1 MSNYDGDDWSDNSG
15 SGEFSETT
23 SRSWFQ
29 RIGDSIK
36 GMLFGFLLVIVSGGM
51 LFWNEGRAAKT
62 AAALTEGAGV
72 VQSVP
77 NNAVSPANNGKL
89 IHVSGDTS
97 ATSPATDNEIG
108 FSQKGLKLSRKVEM
122 FQWKEI
128 KESKT
133 RDKLGGGQETVTTYR
148 YTKDWSDR
156 AIDSSRFRRSNGHQN
171 PSFPSTRSRSFPVTD
186 AKLGAFRLDP
196 ALISGLGDGERVDVP
211 DSLKD
216 AVVNKFGDKAKV
228 QSGTIYVGN
237 NPSSASVGDIR
248 ITYSLLPLQP
258 ISVVAKQTNGGFSPY
273 TASNGRSILLSTTG
287 TKDAAAMF
295 KSAQD
300 ANTMLTWGLR
310 MLGIVLMFAGFSM
323 ILGPISVFASVIPLL
338 GNIAGFGTSLI
349 AMLATAITAPV
360 IIAIAWFFYRPLV
373 SIIVLAVGVAIFVG
387 IKYLGKQRA
396 AGNAPAR
403 AG

>member
-1 MSNYDGDDWSDNSG
+1 MSNYDGDDWSNS
-15 SGEFSETT
+15 SVSDEFSETT

-36 GMLFGFLLVIVSGGM
+36 GILVGLLLVVVSGGL

-72 VQSVP
+72 VVSVP
-77 NNAVSPANNGKL
+77 NTAVSPANNGKL
-89 IHVSGDTS
+89 VHVSGDTTAS
-97 ATSPATDNEIG
+97 SPATDNEIG

-122 FQWKEI
+122 YQWKET

-148 YTKDWSDR
+148 YSKEWSDR
-156 AIDSSRFRRSNGHQN
+156 AVDSSRFRRSNGHQN
-171 PSFPSTRSRSFPVTD
+171 PSFPSTQSRSFPVAD

-196 ALISGLGDGERVDVP
+196 ALINGLGSGEHVDVP
-211 DSLKD
+211 DTLKD
-216 AVVNKFGDKAKV
+216 AVVKKFGDKARV
-228 QSGTIYVGN
+228 QSGTIYVGS
-237 NPSSASVGDIR
+237 NPSSPSVGDVR

-258 ISVVAKQTNGGFSPY
+258 ISVVAKQTNGGFSSY

-300 ANTMLTWGLR
+300 ANSMLTWGLR
-310 MLGIVLMFAGFSM
+310 VLGIVLMFAGFSM
-323 ILGPISVFASVIPLL
+323 ILGPIAVFASVIPML

-349 AMLATAITAPV
+349 AMLATTITAPV
-360 IIAIAWFFYRPLV
+360 IIAIAWFFYRPMV
-373 SIIVLAVGVAIFVG
+373 SIIVLAVGAAIFVG
-387 IKYLGKQRA
+387 IKYLGRQRA
-396 AGNAPAR
+396 AASAPAR
-403 AG
+403 A